1 MEAKVTVQRDGIGK
15 VLLTRELVPGDV
27 ILLLGGLQVPAD
39 VHWIEGDILS
49 VDTAALTGEN
59 LPRKYPSKQYGSL
72 IQSGCTIVSGEAYA
86 LVDKTGI
93 NTEAGA
99 AQADIAADKAGGK
112 QASEFEKKVLR
123 AMGMIIVVA
132 AVITLVIFLLQ
143 GIKNNQF
150 TKAMY
155 RKDLLT
161 CLSIIVASIPIALPI
176 VMNVTM
182 ALGAAKMANDFAAV
196 VTNIPALQDIASM
209 SVLCSDKTGTL
220 TTAKMTIN
228 HDMVWCNRDFVKKE
242 IAMYAM
248 LCSSRDKKEDA
259 IDRCVVKYFDGIFKN
274 KPPPDFDLYTKTGG
288 MGFNPVYKRVVVDL
302 THPKLG
308 KVRVA
313 KGLAVKVLDTE
324 HGGKDDA
331 DEQWKCHDY
340 ENLAAQV
347 AAADKDFATRGFK
360 TIGVAVKHE
369 DKPWVFC
376 GILPMIDPPRHDSAI
391 TVANLKV
398 AGIRTKMITGDHL
411 NIGIETCRQ
420 IKMGTNLFSGE
431 AVRKGT
437 EDSKQ
442 QIDAADGFAQVL
454 PSDKREVVQVL
465 RNYHKYVVGMT
476 GDGVNDAPAL
486 SAAQVGIAVDDATD
500 AAKNAA
506 AILLTTPG
514 LSAIYAGVVESRRIF
529 RKLKAYVVY
538 RFAASIQIV
547 CVLAILVFASDC
559 AIDPTYI
566 IILALMND
574 LTMLPIAYDNQCA
587 SKFPEVPDIQKIL
600 TMSTAFGLMET
611 FFTLLFAYGAGPSGL
626 LKSPVAMEQCVNLAT
641 DPDAAPQTSLSVQS
655 AIWIQMFVAAE
666 LLIFSARAPSHFML
680 FVWPSPY
687 LLFSVIFGC
696 ILICIIAVN
705 VDQFGGLEGRDIV
718 VIWLYDILVL
728 FLIDFVKVSLYDFLG
743 ENSEVLPDEEIKPTV
758 PLDDE
763 EEETDSPMNEGL
775 PESERMSIRESAA
788 AERVT
793 DKAIE
798 NNERLS
804 TMDKNAARESLIR
817 ASASKPRPS
826 ASRVDSADSS
836 RVSLTNGGVVT
847 APGDSQMRGS
857 FLNLSGSLRPNTPAN
872 RVNVKK

>member
-1 MEAKVTVQRDGIGK
+1 MESKVTVQRDGVGK
-15 VLLTRELVPGDV
+15 VMLTRELVPGDV
-27 ILLLGGLQVPAD
+27 ILLLGGLSVPAD
-39 VHWIEGDILS
+39 LHWIEGDVLS
-49 VDTAALTGEN
+49 VDTAAMTGEN

-72 IQSGCTIVSGEAYA
+72 IQSGCTITSGEAYA

-99 AQADIAADKAGGK
+99 AQADIAADKASGK
-112 QASEFEKKVLR
+112 QASEFEQKVLR
-123 AMGMIIVVA
+123 AMAMIIVGA
-132 AVITLVIFLLQ
+132 AIITLVIFLLQ

-150 TKAMY
+150 TAAMY

-182 ALGAAKMANDFAAV
+182 SLGAAKMATEFAAV
-196 VTNIPALQDIASM
+196 VTSIPALQDIASM

-248 LCSSRDKKEDA
+248 LSSSRDKKEDA
-259 IDRCVVKYFDGIFKN
+259 IDRCVVKYFDQVFKS

-331 DEQWKCHDY
+331 DEQWKCHDH
-340 ENLAAQV
+340 EALAAKV
-347 AAADKDFATRGFK
+347 AEVDKDFATRGFK

-376 GILPMIDPPRHDSAI
+376 GILPMIDPPRHDSAL
-391 TVANLKV
+391 TVANLKD

-420 IKMGTNLFSGE
+420 IKMGTNLYSGE

-437 EDSKQ
+437 EDSKA

-514 LSAIYAGVVESRRIF
+514 LSAIFAGVVESRRIF
-529 RKLKAYVVY
+529 RKLKSYIVY

-547 CVLAILVFASDC
+547 MVLAILVFASDC

-574 LTMLPIAYDNQCA
+574 LTMLPIAYDSQCA
-587 SKFPEVPDIQKIL
+587 SRYPEVPDIQKIL

-626 LKSPVAMEQCVNLAT
+626 LKSQVAMSQCANLAT
-641 DPDAAPQTSLSVQS
+641 DPDQAPQTSLSVQS

-666 LLIFSARAPSHFML
+666 LLIFSARAPSHMML

-687 LLFSVIFGC
+687 LIFSVIFGC

-705 VDQFGGLEGRDIV
+705 VEQFGGLEGRDIV

-743 ENSEVLPDEEIKPTV
+743 ENTEVLPDEEVKPTM
-758 PLDDE
+758 PLEDE
-763 EEETDSPMNEGL
+763 EEEVDSPMNEGL
-775 PESERMSIRESAA
+775 PEGERMSIRESAA
-788 AERVT
+788 AERMT
-793 DKAIE
+793 DKAID

-804 TMDKNAARESLIR
+804 TMDKNTARESLIR

-826 ASRVDSADSS
+826 ASRSDTDPS

-847 APGDSQMRGS
+847 APGDSQLRGS
-857 FLNLSGSLRPNTPAN
+857 FLNMSGSLRPNTPAN
-872 RVNVKK
+872 RANIKK